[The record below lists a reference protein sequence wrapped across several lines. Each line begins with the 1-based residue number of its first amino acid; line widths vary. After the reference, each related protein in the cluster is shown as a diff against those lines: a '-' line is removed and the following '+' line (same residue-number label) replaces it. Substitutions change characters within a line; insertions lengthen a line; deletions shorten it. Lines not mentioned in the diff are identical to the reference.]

1 MRLIFRYLAAI
12 ILLTAFTATLK
23 AQDDKI
29 MLGLRA
35 GHNAVFG
42 GFAAVSLETV
52 QTIDEDFSIIGGLQ
66 YNSIGKTALEACPA
80 YSFSFP
86 WGNISAQMLLSYSN
100 MTSVNNIAAGAG
112 ALLTSRWFG
121 CRLGYYYRLYGGKS
135 GYINEPFNI
144 YYELC
149 ANLLPM
155 IDDWDLQLF
164 ITNCELFEL
173 ERHYQ
178 PTFLVQCNYYPFSNI
193 GFNVG
198 LGCKPAGMFHLSADY
213 YQSFMKLGVC
223 YRW

>member
-66 YNSIGKTALEACPA
+66 YNSIGKTVLEACPA

-86 WGNISAQMLLSYSN
+86 WGNISAQMLLL
-100 MTSVNNIAAGAG
+100 I
-112 ALLTSRWFG
+112 LTR
-121 CRLGYYYRLYGGKS
+121 
-135 GYINEPFNI
+135 
-144 YYELC
+144 
-149 ANLLPM
+149 
-155 IDDWDLQLF
+155 
-164 ITNCELFEL
+164 
-173 ERHYQ
+173 
-178 PTFLVQCNYYPFSNI
+178 
-193 GFNVG
+193 
-198 LGCKPAGMFHLSADY
+198 
-213 YQSFMKLGVC
+213 
-223 YRW
+223 